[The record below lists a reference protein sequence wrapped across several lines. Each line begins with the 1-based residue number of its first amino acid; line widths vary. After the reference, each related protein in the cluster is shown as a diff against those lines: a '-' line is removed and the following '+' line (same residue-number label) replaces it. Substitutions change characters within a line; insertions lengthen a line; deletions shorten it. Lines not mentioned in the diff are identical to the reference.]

1 MFSGITK
8 SNKPKYFFFIFLFAY
23 FHGFTQTRLQDV
35 NTDKI
40 DYKKVVSYLESQI
53 SNQVLTFDDIHPSL
67 PPDSSTKGYHV
78 IDREY
83 LVKGSLPEVWDHYV
97 NTGLQNSWNSK
108 KVCLGFTY
116 SRTTDSL
123 YYADDL
129 VNKLIPGLIVFFD
142 IKLLFGVKEI
152 AMAFEVTRV
161 DSVKKVIEYSYILGN
176 GTEGKQQIFFENTTK
191 GYTMITHLSYYKSN
205 KPREGIYPH
214 LHAQL
219 INRYHRNMK
228 ALFQQNR

>member
-1 MFSGITK
+1 MFSEVTK
-8 SNKPKYFFFIFLFAY
+8 SNKPTYLLLIFLLLY
-23 FHGFTQTRLQDV
+23 FQGFTQTRLQDV
-35 NTDKI
+35 NPERI
-40 DYKKVVSYLESQI
+40 EYKKVVSYLKTQV

-67 PPDSSTKGYHV
+67 PPDSSTKGYHI

-83 LVKGSLPEVWDHYV
+83 LLKGSLSKVWDHYV

-108 KVCLGFTY
+108 KVRLGFTY

-129 VNKLIPGLIVFFD
+129 VSKLIPGLIIFFD

-161 DSVKKVIEYSYILGN
+161 NPVKKVIEYSYILGN
-176 GTEGKQQIFFENTTK
+176 GTEGKQQIFFESTAK

-205 KPREGIYPH
+205 NPREGIYPH
-214 LHAQL
+214 VHAQL

-228 ALFQQNR
+228 ALFQ